1 MSPNL
6 IMIDH
11 ASKDKRSVKA
21 MLQGFGDGRERLWE
35 AFKKGYPSLPLEA
48 LMEKFEKEARYGRI
62 GNPFK
67 QHLVTWSALLS

>member
-21 MLQGFGDGRERLWE
+21 MLQGLGDGRDRLWE
-35 AFKKGYPSLPLEA
+35 SFKKLYPSLPTEL
-48 LMEKFEKEARYGRI
+48 LMEIFEKEARYGRI
-62 GNPFK
+62 GTKFK
-67 QHLVTWSALLS
+67 QHIATLISLPS